1 MCIPNNVLQYD
12 GINNLLPGIN
22 EVHFQLRKHTLLNP
36 KELQQNNTQITIT
49 AARTNSI
56 PTNAS
61 ALSDST
67 YQLLVLFP

>member
-12 GINNLLPGIN
+12 GINNLSPGIN
-22 EVHFQLRKHTLLNP
+22 EVHFQLRKYTLLNQ
-36 KELQQNNTQITIT
+36 KELHNTQITIT